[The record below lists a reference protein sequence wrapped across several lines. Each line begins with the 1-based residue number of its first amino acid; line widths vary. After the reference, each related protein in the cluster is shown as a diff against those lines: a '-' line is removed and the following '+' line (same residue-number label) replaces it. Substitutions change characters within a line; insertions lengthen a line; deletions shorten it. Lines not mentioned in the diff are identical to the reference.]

1 MPVDSE
7 LADRRMISVS
17 GRKLFEIMQLNLLTL
32 VLPSTFKEQLF
43 VMTHLVA
50 STVDISSP
58 SSMNKEIDKN
68 LK

>member
-50 STVDISSP
+50 STVDLSSP

-68 LK
+68 LR

>member
-43 VMTHLVA
+43 VMTHLA
-50 STVDISSP
+50 TSTFDISRP

-68 LK
+68 LR

>member
-43 VMTHLVA
+43 VMSHLVA
-50 STVDISSP
+50 STVDILSP

>member
-1 MPVDSE
+1 
-7 LADRRMISVS
+7 
-17 GRKLFEIMQLNLLTL
+17 MQLNLLTL

-43 VMTHLVA
+43 VMTHLEA

-68 LK
+68 LR